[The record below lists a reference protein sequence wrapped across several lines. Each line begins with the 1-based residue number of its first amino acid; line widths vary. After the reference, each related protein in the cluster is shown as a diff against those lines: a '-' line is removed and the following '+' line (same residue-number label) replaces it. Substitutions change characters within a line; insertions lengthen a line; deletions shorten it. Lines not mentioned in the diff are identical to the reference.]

1 MSAIT
6 DKASTI
12 VTRGGQIVT
21 IDATEIVVGDIVTL
35 KTGEKVPADGVII
48 LASNLA
54 CDESAMT
61 GEPDAKKKVQ
71 INEQTL
77 NQKPCPFVTMG
88 SLVESGTGR
97 FLVCAVGTKTQ
108 LGKMDA
114 LLNPEEE
121 LTPL

>member
-1 MSAIT
+1 
-6 DKASTI
+6 
-12 VTRGGQIVT
+12 
-21 IDATEIVVGDIVTL
+21 
-35 KTGEKVPADGVII
+35 
-48 LASNLA
+48 
-54 CDESAMT
+54 
-61 GEPDAKKKVQ
+61 
-71 INEQTL
+71 
-77 NQKPCPFVTMG
+77 MG